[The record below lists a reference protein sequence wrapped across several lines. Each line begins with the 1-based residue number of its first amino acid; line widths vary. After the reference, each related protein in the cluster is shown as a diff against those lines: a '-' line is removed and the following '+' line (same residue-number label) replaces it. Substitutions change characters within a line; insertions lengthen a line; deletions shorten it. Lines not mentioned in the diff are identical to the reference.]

1 MRVQL
6 INAEKDNSRPFRC
19 EQSHWEHSLCIMKIC
34 IIHIFVN
41 MNYANTFLPFELILL
56 NRALLSA
63 QLCWLFNGNTG
74 ELEKWAV
81 WKLNSLLSNR
91 FLNMHQEGIISL
103 SQEKNTAQL
112 YICNNQQ
119 NSLQTHD
126 SKFYEHSYRNLVL
139 CAKHQGDFGKLT
151 QNSWMPV

>member
-1 MRVQL
+1 
-6 INAEKDNSRPFRC
+6 
-19 EQSHWEHSLCIMKIC
+19 
-34 IIHIFVN
+34 
-41 MNYANTFLPFELILL
+41 
-56 NRALLSA
+56 
-63 QLCWLFNGNTG
+63 
-74 ELEKWAV
+74 
-81 WKLNSLLSNR
+81 
-91 FLNMHQEGIISL
+91 MHQEGIISL

-151 QNSWMPV
+151 QNS